1 MFPGSD
7 DWRDDWSVGVVLQ
20 WTPFDGFKREADIDA
35 RGITVGLS
43 GHTVTL
49 KGRVRTWHEHE
60 AAERAAMHAPGILV
74 VDNLLEV
81 AEPNT
86 LATMDDS
93 EIC

>member
-1 MFPGSD
+1 M
-7 DWRDDWSVGVVLQ
+7 RQRIVAALH
-20 WTPFDGFKREADIDA
+20 REEDIDA
-35 RGITVGLS
+35 KGITVSLS

-60 AAERAAMHAPGILV
+60 AAERAAMHAPGVLV

-81 AEPNT
+81 AAPQT
-86 LATMDDS
+86 LGTMDDS